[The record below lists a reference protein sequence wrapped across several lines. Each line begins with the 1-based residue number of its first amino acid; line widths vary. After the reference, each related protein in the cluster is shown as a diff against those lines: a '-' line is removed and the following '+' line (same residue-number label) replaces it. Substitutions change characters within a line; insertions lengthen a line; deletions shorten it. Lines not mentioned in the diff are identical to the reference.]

1 MLSNGKTAMDA
12 FSDNGVDGTLHLQ
25 ALKPASST
33 SKTAI
38 MEAARTPTEALGAR
52 GWDAT
57 DPCEGSKGRSHLPEL
72 QVRRIGAL
80 WQLDAN
86 GIAWPSPS

>member
-12 FSDNGVDGTLHLQ
+12 FSDNGVDGTHHLQ

-38 MEAARTPTEALGAR
+38 MEAARTPKEVLRAR
-52 GWDAT
+52 GRDAT
-57 DPCEGSKGRSHLPEL
+57 EPCEGSEG
-72 QVRRIGAL
+72 
-80 WQLDAN
+80 
-86 GIAWPSPS
+86 